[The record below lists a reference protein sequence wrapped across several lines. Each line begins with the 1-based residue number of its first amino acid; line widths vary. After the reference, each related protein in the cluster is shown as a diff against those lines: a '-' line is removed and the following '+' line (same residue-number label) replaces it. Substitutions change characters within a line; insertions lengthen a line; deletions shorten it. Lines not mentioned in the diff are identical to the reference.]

1 MIGLPLVR
9 SAGTTNLTG
18 TRLLRSDRKDKER
31 RWTGAVYVPGMGRN
45 FLSQRVLVSP
55 TRLRISGCVLG
66 GWLCKS
72 HERTRQ

>member
-31 RWTGAVYVPGMGRN
+31 RWTGAV
-45 FLSQRVLVSP
+45 
-55 TRLRISGCVLG
+55 
-66 GWLCKS
+66 
-72 HERTRQ
+72 